1 MTKACRHCF
10 YWISIKWISCFGR
23 SLTRALRDLDRAISP
38 DEYLLNCI
46 LGCGAHAQRKDKLF
60 VGVKHEDDFHDG
72 GSRSDRIFC
81 GFFHRDSR
89 SGKAGTE
96 TEYID
101 HTSRT
106 IRPGWRRRRRGWGY
120 NAGAPTDHGSWDR
133 RSVGKGKSVDL
144 ARCGII

>member
-1 MTKACRHCF
+1 MTKAWPPLIHG
-10 YWISIKWISCFGR
+10 ISIKWIPCFGR

-46 LGCGAHAQRKDKLF
+46 LGCGAHAQRKDNLF

-81 GFFHRDSR
+81 GFFHRDSG
-89 SGKAGTE
+89 SGKPGTE

-106 IRPGWRRRRRGWGY
+106 LLPVI
-120 NAGAPTDHGSWDR
+120 
-133 RSVGKGKSVDL
+133 
-144 ARCGII
+144 